1 MLRSSEPILRL
12 VMTED
17 SLLNSLRHAESESKS
32 VWSAVV
38 AITSAIFW
46 RSEPRTSVVT
56 ASSRFSVRKA
66 VIRLVMVVM
75 SAGMMFCF

>member
-1 MLRSSEPILRL
+1 
-12 VMTED
+12 MTVD
-17 SLLNSLRHAESESKS
+17 SLLKRVRHAERESKS
-32 VWSAVV
+32 VCRAVV

-46 RSEPRTSVVT
+46 SKAPRTSVVT

-75 SAGMMFCF
+75 SAGIGCCFCFFRQR